1 MNRHNLNSKGGSS
14 KTDCFGAV
22 WMALTVTSVPWCFMN
37 KVIIQI
43 TNYRFVSTATLNV
56 CNH

>member
-43 TNYRFVSTATLNV
+43 T
-56 CNH
+56 